1 MCALVNEKVINMTLQ
16 NSVYNHV
23 FKSKNEC
30 LLVYVPELKDMI
42 NVVKTKQQYNI
53 ISFKKVVLD
62 LYLTNF
68 DFQKINVKSKTPIK
82 IKNTL
87 CIYID
92 EDAQAQETS
101 FIVHVRFTSIDDKY
115 WKLEFVEI
123 DNDMKNCSS
132 LKQQTTV
139 SESSLDLNLSS
150 LISKHNV
157 IKQKH
162 KIITNYVVT
171 NANDIQNKNINYNLV
186 DTQGNVVKRISLTQV
201 LESNK
206 NIIIEKYNITSYQ
219 YDKILDLVATRKI
232 NSDKQVITN
241 IDNIN
246 NSNKFKII
254 KTYDDDDS
262 DEQIKQKP
270 FKPKSYIF
278 NDEKITMFE
287 NFIQVDNKTGTLI
300 IDLI

>member
-1 MCALVNEKVINMTLQ
+1 MCALIEEKVINMILQ

-42 NVVKTKQQYNI
+42 NIVEAKQQYNI
-53 ISFKKVVLD
+53 ISFKKIVLD
-62 LYLTNF
+62 LYLTKFN
-68 DFQKINVKSKTPIK
+68 FQKINIKSKTPIK
-82 IKNTL
+82 VENNL
-87 CIYID
+87 CIYVD
-92 EDAQAQETS
+92 ETTQAQETN
-101 FIVHVRFTSIDDKY
+101 FTIHVRFTSIDDRY

-123 DNDMKNCSS
+123 NENDRESYSS
-132 LKQQTTV
+132 LKQQKIV
-139 SESSLDLNLSS
+139 SKSFLDLSLSS
-150 LISKHNV
+150 FIFKHTV

-162 KIITNYVVT
+162 KKVTNYVVT
-171 NANDIQNKNINYNLV
+171 DANKIQNKNIKYNLV
-186 DTQGNVVKRISLTQV
+186 DTQGNVIKRIPLTQV
-201 LESNK
+201 LKSSK
-206 NIIIEKYNITSYQ
+206 NVIIEKYNITSYQ

-241 IDNIN
+241 INIE

-254 KTYDDDDS
+254 KTYNDDDDS
-262 DEQIKQKP
+262 EQIKQNL
-270 FKPKSYIF
+270 FKPKSYMF
-278 NDEKITMFE
+278 NDEKITVFE

>member
-16 NSVYNHV
+16 DSVYNHV

-30 LLVYVPELKDMI
+30 LLVYVPELKNMI

-53 ISFKKVVLD
+53 ISFKNVVLD

-68 DFQKINVKSKTPIK
+68 NFQKISIKSKTPIK
-82 IKNTL
+82 VKNTL

-92 EDAQAQETS
+92 EDAQTQETN
-101 FIVHVRFTSIDDKY
+101 FIVHVKFTSIDDKY

-139 SESSLDLNLSS
+139 SEYSLDQNLSS

-162 KIITNYVVT
+162 KIIANYVVT
-171 NANDIQNKNINYNLV
+171 NANDIQDKNINYNLV
-186 DTQGNVVKRISLTQV
+186 DTQGNVIKRVSLTQV
-201 LESNK
+201 LESSK

-232 NSDKQVITN
+232 NSDKQVIIN
-241 IDNIN
+241 ISNIN
-246 NSNKFKII
+246 SSNKFKII
-254 KTYDDDDS
+254 KAYDDNP
-262 DEQIKQKP
+262 EQIKQKP

-278 NDEKITMFE
+278 NGEKITMFE
-287 NFIQVDNKTGTLI
+287 NFIQVDNKIGTLI

>member
-30 LLVYVPELKDMI
+30 LLVYVPELKNMI

-53 ISFKKVVLD
+53 ISFKNVVLD

-68 DFQKINVKSKTPIK
+68 NFQKISIKSKTPIK
-82 IKNTL
+82 VKNNL

-92 EDAQAQETS
+92 EDAQTQEIN
-101 FIVHVRFTSIDDKY
+101 FIIHVKFTSIDDKY

-132 LKQQTTV
+132 LEQQTTV
-139 SESSLDLNLSS
+139 SESFLNLNLSS

-171 NANDIQNKNINYNLV
+171 NANDIQDKNINYNLV
-186 DTQGNVVKRISLTQV
+186 DTQGNVIKRVSLTQV
-201 LESNK
+201 LESSK

-232 NSDKQVITN
+232 NSDKQVI
-241 IDNIN
+241 ININ
-246 NSNKFKII
+246 NINSSNKFKII
-254 KTYDDDDS
+254 KAYDDNP
-262 DEQIKQKP
+262 EQIKQKP

-278 NDEKITMFE
+278 NGEKITMFE
-287 NFIQVDNKTGTLI
+287 NFIQVDNKICTLI

>member
-16 NSVYNHV
+16 DSVYNHV
-23 FKSKNEC
+23 FKSKNEY

-53 ISFKKVVLD
+53 ISFKNVVLD

-68 DFQKINVKSKTPIK
+68 SFQKINIKSKTPIK
-82 IKNTL
+82 IINNL
-87 CIYID
+87 CIYVD
-92 EDAQAQETS
+92 EDTQIQEINS
-101 FIVHVRFTSIDDKY
+101 IVHARFTSIDDKY

-123 DNDMKNCSS
+123 DNDIENCS
-132 LKQQTTV
+132 LKQQTAV
-139 SESSLDLNLSS
+139 SESFLNLNLSS
-150 LISKHNV
+150 LIFKQS
-157 IKQKH
+157 ITKQKH

-171 NANDIQNKNINYNLV
+171 DANNIQNKNTNYNLV

-241 IDNIN
+241 INNIN

-254 KTYDDDDS
+254 KTYDDGP
-262 DEQIKQKP
+262 EQIKQKP

-278 NDEKITMFE
+278 NNEKITMFE

>member
-30 LLVYVPELKDMI
+30 LLVYVPGLKDMI

-68 DFQKINVKSKTPIK
+68 NFQKIDIKSKTPIK
-82 IKNTL
+82 IVNNL

-92 EDAQAQETS
+92 EDAQTQETN
-101 FIVHVRFTSIDDKY
+101 FIVHVKFTSIDDKY

-139 SESSLDLNLSS
+139 SESFLNLNLSS
-150 LISKHNV
+150 LISKHNI

-171 NANDIQNKNINYNLV
+171 NANDIQDKNINYNLV
-186 DTQGNVVKRISLTQV
+186 DTQGNVIKRVSLTQV
-201 LESNK
+201 LELNK

-219 YDKILDLVATRKI
+219 YNKILDLVAIRKI

-241 IDNIN
+241 INNIN

-254 KTYDDDDS
+254 KSYDDNP
-262 DEQIKQKP
+262 EQIKQKP

>member
-1 MCALVNEKVINMTLQ
+1 MCALVNEKIINMTLQ
-16 NSVYNHV
+16 DSVYNHV
-23 FKSKNEC
+23 FKSKNEY
-30 LLVYVPELKDMI
+30 LLVYVPELKDI
-42 NVVKTKQQYNI
+42 VKTKQQYNI

-68 DFQKINVKSKTPIK
+68 DFQKISIKSKTPIK

-92 EDAQAQETS
+92 EDAQAQETT
-101 FIVHVRFTSIDDKY
+101 FIIHVRFTSIDDKY

-171 NANDIQNKNINYNLV
+171 DANDIQDKNIKYNLV
-186 DTQGNVVKRISLTQV
+186 DTQGNVVKIVSLTQV

-246 NSNKFKII
+246 NSNKSKII
-254 KTYDDDDS
+254 KAYDDDS
-262 DEQIKQKP
+262 KQIKQEP
-270 FKPKSYIF
+270 FKPKSYLF

>member
-16 NSVYNHV
+16 DSVYNHV
-23 FKSKNEC
+23 FKSKDEY

-68 DFQKINVKSKTPIK
+68 NFQKIDIKSKTPIK
-82 IKNTL
+82 IINNL
-87 CIYID
+87 CIYVD
-92 EDAQAQETS
+92 EEDIQAQETN
-101 FIVHVRFTSIDDKY
+101 FMVHVKFTSIDDRY

-139 SESSLDLNLSS
+139 SESFLNLNLSS
-150 LISKHNV
+150 LISKHNI

-171 NANDIQNKNINYNLV
+171 DANNIQNKNTNYNLV
-186 DTQGNVVKRISLTQV
+186 DTQGNVIKRVSLTQV

-241 IDNIN
+241 INNVN
-246 NSNKFKII
+246 NSNKLKII
-254 KTYDDDDS
+254 KLYDDNP
-262 DEQIKQKP
+262 EQIKQKP

>member
-30 LLVYVPELKDMI
+30 LLVYVPELKNMI

-53 ISFKKVVLD
+53 ISFKNVVLD

-68 DFQKINVKSKTPIK
+68 NFQKISIKSKTPIK
-82 IKNTL
+82 VKNNL

-92 EDAQAQETS
+92 EDAQTQEIN
-101 FIVHVRFTSIDDKY
+101 FIIHVKFTSIDDKY

-132 LKQQTTV
+132 LEQQTTV
-139 SESSLDLNLSS
+139 SESFLNLNLSS

-171 NANDIQNKNINYNLV
+171 NANDIQDKNINYNLV
-186 DTQGNVVKRISLTQV
+186 DTQGNVIKRVSLTQV
-201 LESNK
+201 LESSK

-232 NSDKQVITN
+232 NSDKQVI
-241 IDNIN
+241 ININ
-246 NSNKFKII
+246 NINSSNKFKII
-254 KTYDDDDS
+254 KAYDDNP
-262 DEQIKQKP
+262 EQIKQKP

-278 NDEKITMFE
+278 NGEKITMFE
-287 NFIQVDNKTGTLI
+287 NFIQVDNKIGTLI